1 MTQDERWQQQ
11 YDQVMEFM
19 NTNQRRP
26 SKHRIEEHL
35 MLNWYKHNKKLATK
49 DAMPAKRVEQ
59 FKLLLETAEK
69 YRRLNQYT

>member
-11 YDQVMEFM
+11 YDQVLVFM

-49 DAMPAKRVEQ
+49 GAMPAKRVEQ